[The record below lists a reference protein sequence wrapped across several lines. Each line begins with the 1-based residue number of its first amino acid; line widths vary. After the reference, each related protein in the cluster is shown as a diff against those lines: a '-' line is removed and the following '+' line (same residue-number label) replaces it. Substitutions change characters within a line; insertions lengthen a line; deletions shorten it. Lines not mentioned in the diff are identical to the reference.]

1 MKIKSIL
8 ALGISLFFSIQG
20 WGDEVETLHI
30 WMADGTET
38 TVQLYTRPQIIFGSD
53 VVRVTSPVQSLEFPA
68 SDVVR
73 FTYSGIPIATE
84 VNSIQDEA
92 SYRQE
97 GENLYF
103 SGQLTP
109 DKILLYSSDG
119 KILPVNIRQAGSRL
133 CLSLSSIPQGIYIL
147 SVNGKTSKLSVK

>member
-1 MKIKSIL
+1 MTTRNIL
-8 ALGISLFFSIQG
+8 LIGFALFTSLQAKA
-20 WGDEVETLHI
+20 DEVETLHI

-73 FTYSGIPIATE
+73 FTYSGIPIATD
-84 VNSIQDEA
+84 VNCIQDEA

-119 KILPVNIRQAGSRL
+119 KLLPVNIRQAGSRL
-133 CLSLSSIPQGIYIL
+133 CLSLLGIPQGIYIL
-147 SVNGKTSKLSVK
+147 SVNGKTSKLPVK